1 MISLMRWLIG
11 FVKFRFYGGFCDG
24 FLNACI
30 AAGEPLR
37 NICRD
42 GTELSAECPASH
54 YLALSRL
61 AKQHG
66 GRLKVLRRKGIV
78 FPFLKIKNRFGLFAG
93 VVAFAVIVS
102 VLSGFVWNV
111 EIEGNNRIGTTE
123 LEEFL
128 SENGLHGGVFWDG
141 VEKDR
146 IESLVMASFD
156 DCAWVHINE
165 IGTTARVEIRETR
178 KKPRIA
184 PSKTPANLK
193 ATDDGIIVKAEV
205 FDGWQVAK
213 KGDSVTKGDLLIS
226 GVYESEK
233 KKGNQFTHARGEYI
247 AQVVYPFEST
257 VSREQ
262 SYKSYTDSS
271 EYKALLFFGLK
282 IPLYIGIIPTQS
294 AEVTAEAKYIK
305 VNSNPIPVGIMKTRV
320 KRYVLQKRVLTDR
333 ELTALCK
340 SETDK
345 KIKSDYTDCE
355 VIKQKLDINLTADS
369 AVAKGKITVLKDIG
383 KEVPIKI
390 KKRGK

>member
-30 AAGEPLR
+30 ADNQPLR

-42 GTELSAECPASH
+42 GTELCAECPASH
-54 YLALSRL
+54 YLELSRL

-78 FPFLKIKNRFGLFAG
+78 FPFLKIKNRLGLFAG

-111 EIEGNNRIGTTE
+111 EIEGNNRISTTE
-123 LEEFL
+123 LEAFL
-128 SENGLHGGVFWDG
+128 SKNGLHGGVFWDG

-146 IESLVMASFD
+146 IENLVMASFD

-178 KKPRIA
+178 KKPHIA

-226 GVYESEK
+226 GVYDSEK

-262 SYKSYTDSS
+262 SKKVYTT
-271 EYKALLFFGLK
+271 ERAFKEFVFFGLRL
-282 IPLYIGIIPTQS
+282 PLYFGRMNLQSADVSTDDIYLKINDNAIPIGI
-294 AEVTAEAKYIK
+294 VTAK
-305 VNSNPIPVGIMKTRV
+305 V
-320 KRYVLQKRVLTDR
+320 RYYTVQKITLSDK

-340 SETDK
+340 AETEK
-345 KIKSDYTDCE
+345 QIQSDYADCE
-355 VIKQKLDINLTADS
+355 IVKKKYGIDLGADS
-369 AVAKGKITVLKDIG
+369 ATAKGKITVLKDIG
-383 KEVPIKI
+383 EEVPIKI
-390 KKRGK
+390 KK